1 MNERL
6 NKLKLNTVLGVIYQV
21 SLLLVNFILPRFFLK
36 YYGSNVNGLI
46 SSITQF
52 LSFINL
58 ADMGIGAVVSSAL
71 YKPLAKGDD
80 EKVSSIVVFAR
91 KFFKIVGFILI
102 TYIVV
107 LTFVYPIIVKDSFSV
122 LFTVT
127 LMWAMCISQ
136 FGQYF
141 IGITYQ
147 LLLNADQR
155 SYVQLFINAVTI
167 ILNAAAAIF
176 IMVHGGSV
184 QLVKLTTSL
193 IFLARPVFM
202 YGYVR
207 KHYHINYKAKADPNA
222 VPQKKS
228 GIIQHIAYMVYQN
241 ADVAVLTLFSTLSN
255 VSIYSVYV
263 LVNNGLKSFVT
274 ALTTGFLAM
283 FGDMIAKGEREKLNK
298 SYDVY
303 DWMIHTVCTYVYSLS
318 GVLIVPFILTYTRG
332 INDANYNVPLF
343 AIIIT
348 IAYACNTV
356 REGMF
361 VIIKAAGHYKQ
372 TQKASLMEAI
382 LNLSVSIIFVFK
394 FGLVGV
400 AIGTMIATSFFGI
413 YEMHYLSQ
421 HILYRKPMK
430 YIRQLL
436 IDFLS
441 VVVIAVCTHWIHITT
456 YSYGVW
462 FVNALI
468 AAVIAAVV
476 LLAINWF
483 FYSDNLRIM
492 FGLMHKRISK
502 A

>member
-6 NKLKLNTVLGVIYQV
+6 SKLKLNTILGVIYQITLV
-21 SLLLVNFILPRFFLK
+21 LVNFILPRFFLK

-71 YKPLAKGDD
+71 YKPLAEGDN
-80 EKVSSIVVFAR
+80 EKISSIVAFAR
-91 KFFKIVGFILI
+91 KFFKIVGFLLI
-102 TYIVV
+102 AYIVV
-107 LTFVYPIIVKDSFSV
+107 LTFVYPIIVEDSFSV

-127 LMWAMCISQ
+127 LLWAMCISQ

-155 SYVQLFINAVTI
+155 SYVQLFINTVTI
-167 ILNAAAAIF
+167 VLNAMAAIF
-176 IMVHGGSV
+176 IMMQGGIV

-207 KHYHINYKAKADPNA
+207 KYYHINYKAKPDPA
-222 VPQKKS
+222 VVPQKRS

-241 ADVAVLTLFSTLSN
+241 TDVAVLTLFSTLSN

-263 LVNNGLKSFVT
+263 LANNGLKSCVT

-283 FGDMIAKGEREKLNK
+283 FGNMIAKGEEEKLNK
-298 SYDVY
+298 SYDMY
-303 DWMIHTVCTYVYSLS
+303 DWMVHTVSSYVYTLS
-318 GVLIVPFILTYTRG
+318 GVLIVPFILAYTRG

-343 AIIIT
+343 AVIIT

-361 VIIKAAGHYKQ
+361 VVIKAAGHYKQ
-372 TQKASLMEAI
+372 TQKAFLMEAI
-382 LNLSVSIIFVFK
+382 LNLSVSIVFVFK

-400 AIGTMIATSFFGI
+400 AIGTMIATSLFGI
-413 YEMHYLSQ
+413 YEMHYLSKN
-421 HILYRKPMK
+421 ILFRKPVK
-430 YIRQLL
+430 YVRQILVDL
-436 IDFLS
+436 LS
-441 VVVIAVCTHWIHITT
+441 VFGIVICTHWIHITT
-456 YSYGVW
+456 YTYIVW
-462 FVNALI
+462 FEKALI
-468 AAVIAAVV
+468 AALIAVAVLFVIEW
-476 LLAINWF
+476 I
-483 FYSDNLRIM
+483 FYRNNLRKVFKLI
-492 FGLMHKRISK
+492 HKRIVK
-502 A
+502 V